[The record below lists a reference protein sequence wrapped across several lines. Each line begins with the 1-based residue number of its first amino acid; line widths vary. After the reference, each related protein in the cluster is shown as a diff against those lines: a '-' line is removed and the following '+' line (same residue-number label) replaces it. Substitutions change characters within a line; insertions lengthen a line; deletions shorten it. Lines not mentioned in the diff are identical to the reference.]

1 MCSYSFKS
9 YLTRALHNCIQ
20 CSCKRKHPTW
30 QRNRSCDASQFGH
43 SCTCQ
48 LHDNHHNNHNNHHLH
63 RIRIITIT
71 QSWKAKV
78 QNKTKQEF
86 VLTSFLNDSSSKR
99 RSTCVSQK
107 QKAPK
112 ASRKVGMFT
121 RKRFTTFLRHPS
133 PSPFA
138 PPPPSFALI
147 LYRFP
152 VFHREEIEKK
162 TAVNRMDGWESLDPC
177 VLRLSTHTPPQ

>member
-121 RKRFTTFLRHPS
+121 RKRFILRFSVIPLPLSS
-133 PSPFA
+133 PLPLFRSHSLSF
-138 PPPPSFALI
+138 PSFPW
-147 LYRFP
+147 RG
-152 VFHREEIEKK
+152 
-162 TAVNRMDGWESLDPC
+162 D
-177 VLRLSTHTPPQ
+177 

>member
-63 RIRIITIT
+63 RIRIITTT

-121 RKRFTTFLRHPS
+121 RKRFITFLRHPS
-133 PSPFA
+133 PSLL
-138 PPPPSFALI
+138 PPPPLSLSFSIVSQFSMARRLKRRPPSIGWMDWNHWI
-147 LYRFP
+147 LAFCDFP
-152 VFHREEIEKK
+152 
-162 TAVNRMDGWESLDPC
+162 
-177 VLRLSTHTPPQ
+177 HTPPQQ